1 MPDSIVHALMQP
13 WDEFMLMAHIG
24 AALVA
29 ASLFCTAPDR
39 TAKGV
44 LLLVILAMLIMV
56 AHYAMRLSGLFTDR
70 WWVSENVKLVA
81 YAIEHGVILLYLT
94 RLLWKEKLSCKSLS
108 RNSRY
113 FLD

>member
-1 MPDSIVHALMQP
+1 MPDTIVRALMQP
-13 WDEFMLMAHIG
+13 WDEFMLIVHIG
-24 AALVA
+24 AALIA

-56 AHYAMRLSGLFTDR
+56 TAYALRLSGLFADR
-70 WWVSENVKLVA
+70 WWVPENVKVLA
-81 YAIEHGVILLYLT
+81 YAVDHGVILLYLT
-94 RLLWKEKLSCKSLS
+94 RLMWKEKLSCKSLS